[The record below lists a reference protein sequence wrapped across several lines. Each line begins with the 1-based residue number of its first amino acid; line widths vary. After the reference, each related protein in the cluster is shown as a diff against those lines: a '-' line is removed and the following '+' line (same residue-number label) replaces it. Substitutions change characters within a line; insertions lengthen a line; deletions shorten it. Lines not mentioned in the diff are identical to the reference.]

1 MRASDRCCTFT
12 KANVMSS
19 RRSTKRRQEEQ
30 RGRERGAQS
39 REDSPAADWKDVVRR
54 VWQSIGDD
62 HISLVAAGTAFFG
75 LLAIFPAMTALVS
88 LYGLVADPV
97 TIREHVEAMRGVVPE
112 SGLEMIESQLKRI
125 VEQGE
130 TANGITFLIGLATAL
145 WSANAGMKALFEA
158 MNVAYDETESRSFL
172 WRTAVSLGLTLG
184 AMLMLV
190 LFMTAIAVVPAVINF
205 IGLKGAAQWLA
216 SLLRWPMIL
225 VLAGGALAVLYW
237 FGPSREKAQWR
248 WISPGS
254 VFASIGWIAASI
266 VLSWYLANFA
276 DYNETYGSL
285 GAIIGL
291 MMWFWLSA
299 LVILVG
305 AELNAAL
312 DRRSLEDS
320 IPGGEERRRDRSGA
334 TMADRRAGFR
344 QHA

>member
-1 MRASDRCCTFT
+1 MLL
-12 KANVMSS
+12 
-19 RRSTKRRQEEQ
+19 Q
-30 RGRERGAQS
+30 
-39 REDSPAADWKDVVRR
+39 
-54 VWQSIGDD
+54 VWQRINDD
-62 HISLVAAGTAFFG
+62 HIVLIAAGTAFFG

-88 LYGLVADPV
+88 LYGLVADAV
-97 TIREHVEAMRGVVPE
+97 TIRDHVEAMRGLVPE
-112 SGLEMIESQLKRI
+112 SGLEMVQSQLERI
-125 VEQGE
+125 VEQGG

-145 WSANAGMKALFEA
+145 WSANAGMKSLFEA
-158 MNVAYDETESRSFL
+158 MNVAYDETETRSFL
-172 WRTAVSLGLTLG
+172 WRTLVSLGLTLG

-190 LFMTAIAVVPAVINF
+190 LFMVAIAVVPAVTAF
-205 IGLKGAAQWLA
+205 MGLEGAAQWLA

-254 VFASIGWIAASI
+254 IFASISWIAVSI

-276 DYNETYGSL
+276 NYNETYGSL

-305 AELNAAL
+305 AELNAVL
-312 DRRSLEDS
+312 DRQPTEDATA
-320 IPGGEERRRDRSGA
+320 GGKSHAEGPGA
-334 TMADRRAGFR
+334 TAADRRVR